1 VFGPVTTS
9 AVSPL
14 AVRMIMGIAA
24 VFPSTF
30 LCLAVSNS
38 LRPGGFESCK
48 IKIGTMTA
56 RYPEGLLAARNRFND
71 VPVPSQVEPNQF
83 TNAFSIG
90 SRHEPVPQPPQRR
103 CFAVSGIE
111 T

>member
-1 VFGPVTTS
+1 
-9 AVSPL
+9 
-14 AVRMIMGIAA
+14 MIMGIAA

-56 RYPEGLLAARNRFND
+56 RSPEGLLAVRNRLSG
-71 VPVPSQVEPNQF
+71 VPVPSQAEPNQL
-83 TNAFSIG
+83 TDVFSIG
-90 SRHEPVPQPPQRR
+90 SRHEPVPQLPQRR